1 MAFDAV
7 EDLVT
12 RRLRIETI
20 AKTLQEKHMSPP
32 EVLKLPPLLEL
43 RRQKYLLPDE
53 VFGHQ
58 ALFDRVL
65 VMQLSERDDADNEKF
80 EGTNIFKTQSKQA
93 ADLEALPRGVLVSA
107 GLKALDNLRANGID
121 IGHVVTF
128 IKQAPFRLPLG
139 TVEGVNFN
147 VLVMRDGDLN
157 TSEDLVRL
165 QRAGK
170 VRVEIKEF
178 NGAECHC
185 FVDESGKQW
194 NPACPQ
200 ADFDY

>member
-1 MAFDAV
+1 MAFDSV

-12 RRLRIETI
+12 RRLRIDSI
-20 AKTLQEKHMSPP
+20 AKTLQEKHMSPA
-32 EVLKLPPLLEL
+32 ETLKLPPLLEL

-58 ALFDRVL
+58 ALYDRVL

-80 EGTNIFKTQSKQA
+80 EGTNFYKTQSKQA
-93 ADLEALPRGVLVSA
+93 ADLEAMPRGILVSA

-121 IGHVVTF
+121 LGHVVTF
-128 IKQAPFRLPLG
+128 IKMAPFRLPLG
-139 TVEGVNFN
+139 SIEGVHFN

-157 TSEDLVRL
+157 TSEDLVSL

-170 VRVEIKEF
+170 VRVEVKSF
-178 NGAECHC
+178 NGADCHC

-194 NPACPQ
+194 DPSCPV
-200 ADFDY
+200 ADWDY